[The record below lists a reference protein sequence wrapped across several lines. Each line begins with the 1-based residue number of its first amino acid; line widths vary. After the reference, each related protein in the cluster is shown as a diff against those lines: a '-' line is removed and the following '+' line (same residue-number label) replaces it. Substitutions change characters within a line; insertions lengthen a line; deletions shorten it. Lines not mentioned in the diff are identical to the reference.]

1 MNQTAEPC
9 KHQKIDLL
17 YAKGR
22 CSACGYEIG
31 RGTMKKLIT
40 DSINKS
46 YKRGYAE
53 GYAKAMSETAKAQ
66 GPIDVPFEV
75 KEQEVEDAPADTEAE

>member
-1 MNQTAEPC
+1 MVRLAENINDISG
-9 KHQKIDLL
+9 KVSLD
-17 YAKGR
+17 
-22 CSACGYEIG
+22 
-31 RGTMKKLIT
+31 TT
-40 DSINKS
+40 D
-46 YKRGYAE
+46 YKAAE